1 MFDNTS
7 YEQRLQQWSDFR
19 HGLETAN
26 DPLQVVIETYSK
38 NPTVSIHTDPWTQDM
53 WPSPWELIV
62 ENQYCEF
69 CSVLGMCY
77 SLQLTDRFMGADFE
91 IHIGVDKEK
100 SKDFYLLKIND
111 RIIGYDK
118 DRHISIHDLPKT
130 IEIQKHYPMSN
141 IQ

>member
-19 HGLETAN
+19 SSLETVD
-26 DPLQVVIETYSK
+26 DPLQVVIDAYSN

-53 WPSPWELIV
+53 WPNPWELIM

-77 SLQLTDRFMGADFE
+77 SLQLTDRFKGVDFE
-91 IHIGVDKEK
+91 IHIGVDREE

-118 DRHISIHDLPKT
+118 DRHISIHELPNSM
-130 IEIQKHYPMSN
+130 EIQKQYPMSN
-141 IQ
+141 DQ

>member
-19 HGLETAN
+19 SSLETAD
-26 DPLQVVIETYSK
+26 DPLQVVIDTYSN

-53 WPSPWELIV
+53 WPNPWELIM

-77 SLQLTDRFMGADFE
+77 SLQLTDRFTGADFE
-91 IHIGVDKEK
+91 IHIGVDREE

-118 DRHISIHDLPKT
+118 DRHISIHDLPNS
-130 IEIQKHYPMSN
+130 IEIQKQYPMSN
-141 IQ
+141 NQ